1 MKMNGKRIVVTGAAS
16 GIGLAL
22 AKTFASEGAV
32 VAMFDI
38 NGDEANSRATDIC
51 REGFSAK
58 AYEVDITDR
67 KSVEAATEQAVKD
80 SGGPDVWINCAGI
93 SRIVPFLECTDE
105 IWDTT
110 ISVNL
115 RGTFL
120 CCQSAVSQMLG
131 RGGAIINIASQSGK
145 RGNTHYQAYCA
156 SKFGIIGLTQSLALE
171 FAQEGIR
178 VNAICPGV
186 VETPMWDQQ
195 IRDYA
200 KKQGLSEDEV
210 MPYFRGKIP
219 MGRLCAY
226 DDISKLALFLASDD
240 SSYITGQSLNLS
252 GGVIM
257 E

>member
-1 MKMNGKRIVVTGAAS
+1 MKMSGKRIIITGAAS
-16 GIGLAL
+16 GIGLEL
-22 AKTFASEGAV
+22 AKTFASEGAA
-32 VAMFDI
+32 VAMLDI
-38 NGDEANSRATDIC
+38 NGDEVNSRASDLC
-51 REGFSAK
+51 RDGLSAR

-67 KSVEAATEQAVKD
+67 GSVETAAENAIKD
-80 SGGPDVWINCAGI
+80 MGCPDVWINCAGI
-93 SRIVPFLECTDE
+93 SRVVPFLECTDE
-105 IWDTT
+105 IWDAT

-120 CCQSAVSQMLG
+120 CCQTAVRLMQG
-131 RGGAIINIASQSGK
+131 RGGAIINMASQSAK

-156 SKFGIIGLTQSLALE
+156 SKFGIIGFTQSLALE

-195 IRDYA
+195 IKDYA
-200 KKQGLSEDEV
+200 KKQGLSEEEV

-219 MGRLCAY
+219 MGRLCSY

-240 SSYITGQSLNLS
+240 SSYITGQSINLS